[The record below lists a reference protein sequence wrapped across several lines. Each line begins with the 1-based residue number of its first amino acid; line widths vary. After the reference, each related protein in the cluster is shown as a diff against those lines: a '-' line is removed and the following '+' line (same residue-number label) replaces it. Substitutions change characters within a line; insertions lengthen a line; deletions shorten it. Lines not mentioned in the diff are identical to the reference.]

1 MIIMSLSIGMNTS
14 NGIEHFE
21 KGFHQHIDQQ
31 AMRREQMPEEV
42 LIFGKDT

>member
-1 MIIMSLSIGMNTS
+1 MIITLSIDMNTS

-31 AMRREQMPEEV
+31 TMRREQMPEEV